1 MLDDLTQKQHT
12 DVFQIEPIPVFSY
25 EKPDNTWLAITV
37 EMNLDLMTYERT
49 IYTMFD
55 LLSDIGGLS
64 SILIS
69 LLAIVASAW
78 NHNNFDNMMVAHL
91 FRIKP
96 SQQEGEVETNEP
108 MTGASSYPNCGEY
121 VRSLLPDCC
130 CKPCPRSRK

>member
-1 MLDDLTQKQHT
+1 MLDDLTKKELT
-12 DVFQIEPIPVFSY
+12 DVFQMESKPVISY
-25 EKPDNTWLAITV
+25 EKPDNTWLMITV
-37 EMNLDLMTYERT
+37 EMKLDLMTYERT

-78 NHNNFDNMMVAHL
+78 NHDNFDNMMVAHL

-96 SQQEGEVETNEP
+96 S
-108 MTGASSYPNCGEY
+108 
-121 VRSLLPDCC
+121 
-130 CKPCPRSRK
+130 